1 MIYKTAL
8 ILAAALTA
16 TTVLAA
22 PPVDKGRKERSTAI
36 VIPSPPA
43 GKGQIVFF
51 RRPTWAGSGI
61 GCSVHE
67 NGQKVS
73 SLGNGRY
80 FIAVEAPGRHE
91 FSAQAE
97 TKDTVAVEV
106 EPDETQFISC
116 NMRAGIITYRP
127 NLAPSNEAEFRAGSG
142 FTMVDADDM
151 GPGPGAL
158 RPSEVAAAL
167 AATAPSVPAAA
178 PTGGVNAAVH

>member
-1 MIYKTAL
+1 MRYQTILVVVAA
-8 ILAAALTA
+8 LAATTA
-16 TTVLAA
+16 LAA
-22 PPVDKGRKERSTAI
+22 PPAAKNRKESSASI
-36 VIPSPPA
+36 VIPRPPA
-43 GKGQIVFF
+43 GKGQVVFF
-51 RRPTWAGSGI
+51 RRPTWAGSAI
-61 GCSVHE
+61 GCSVRE

-80 FIAVEAPGRHE
+80 VIVVEAPGRHE

-97 TKDTVAVEV
+97 TKDTVAIEV

-127 NLAPSNEAEFRAGSG
+127 NLAPSNETEFRAGSG

-158 RPSEVAAAL
+158 RPNEVAAAL
-167 AATAPSVPAAA
+167 AATSAPAPASPPAEGPATAA
-178 PTGGVNAAVH
+178 H